1 MARIAAGSAIVAM
14 AGSLSATAAT
24 ATTGTAVIAAAGPPT
39 AVVSAVLPAA
49 ARPAAGPYRSAR
61 MSVEVVLA
69 PRNPAGLDHALA
81 AAYAHPQAP
90 GHWLAKGQF
99 TARYA
104 PSAAVRSATAAY
116 LRGRHLAVSG
126 TGSPFLLRAAG
137 SSAQVASAFRTTLK
151 TYTAARA
158 GTARTATYFAN
169 ATPAV
174 LPRRLAAG
182 VLGVVGLTSTVRL
195 QADARPQPATAG
207 APAGQPDCRAPYPS
221 RKSMIA
227 IAQGGAFPTAVYG
240 GAPGCSGLT
249 PAQTNSIYSAPRA
262 GSRGKG
268 QGATLG
274 LFELSAYQRSDV
286 RVYTSEFFGP
296 TYDPPLTDINV
307 DGGPLHPICPLG
319 DTCPPEFNGYAGD
332 IEVAADIETQLAVAP
347 DVARLLVYNAP
358 NDDTGQ
364 TALDEYARIASD
376 DTADSVSS
384 SWEDCE
390 DVVPAGFVQT
400 ENLIFE
406 QMALQ
411 GQSMFS
417 GSGDDGAFDCS
428 DITGSGELNVA
439 DPAVQPWV
447 TSVGGTSL
455 ETFNP
460 GRNPHPAYPQGIESA
475 WNSGNL
481 CNRSK
486 DEGGM
491 PGLFYCSTLGASG
504 GGNSQYWGRPAY
516 QHGPGVTSKDSTRGN
531 GSTHCAL
538 APRGT
543 LCREI
548 PDISADADLFTPY
561 AEYCTGG
568 FETTNSFCATFSGD
582 LVPPG
587 WFGIGGTSLS
597 GPVWAG
603 IFADRD
609 GYRGRRSGSANPLV
623 YQLYRTRP
631 RTFFHDI
638 TGIGQ
643 SVRSNGKFR
652 TRPGYDLVT
661 GIGTPIMA
669 ALITGAL

>member
-1 MARIAAGSAIVAM
+1 MAHIAAGSAIVAM

-24 ATTGTAVIAAAGPPT
+24 ATTGTAANAAAGSPT

-49 ARPAAGPYRSAR
+49 AGPVIGTFRSAL

-69 PRNPAGLDHALA
+69 PRNPADLRRALA
-81 AAYAHPQAP
+81 AAYARPQAP

-104 PSAAVRSATAAY
+104 PPAAARSATAAY
-116 LRGRHLAVSG
+116 LRGQHLAVSG

-137 SSAQVASAFRTTLK
+137 TSAQVASAFRTTLN
-151 TYTAARA
+151 TYKSAATATAKAR
-158 GTARTATYFAN
+158 TYFAN

-174 LPRRLAAG
+174 LPRPLAAG

-195 QADARPQPATAG
+195 QADARPQPAAAR
-207 APAGQPDCRAPYPS
+207 APAAKPDCERPYPS
-221 RKSMIA
+221 RKQLIA
-227 IAQGGAFPTAVYG
+227 IAQTGVFPPTGYG
-240 GAPGCSGLT
+240 GAPNCNGLS
-249 PAQTNSIYSAPRA
+249 PAQTNSIYTAPHVGA
-262 GSRGKG
+262 RGKG
-268 QGATLG
+268 QGVTLG
-274 LFELSAYQRSDV
+274 LFELSAYQPADI
-286 RVYTSEFFGP
+286 RVYTTEFFGP
-296 TYDPPLTDINV
+296 TYNPPLTDINV

-319 DTCPPEFNGYAGD
+319 DSCPPEWNGYAGD
-332 IEVAADIETQLAVAP
+332 IEVDADIETQLAVAP

-358 NDDTGQ
+358 NDYTGQ
-364 TALDEYARIASD
+364 TSLDEYARIAAD
-376 DTADSVSS
+376 DTADSVSA

-390 DVVPAGFVQT
+390 DDVSAGFVQT

-428 DITGSGELNVA
+428 DVTGSGELNLA
-439 DPAVQPWV
+439 DPAAQPWV
-447 TSVGGTSL
+447 TSVGGTSF

-460 GRNPHPAYPQGIESA
+460 GQNPHPGYPHGVESA
-475 WNSGNL
+475 WNTGNL
-481 CNRSK
+481 CNRST

-516 QHGPGVTSKDSTRGN
+516 QHGLGVTSKDSTRGN
-531 GSTHCAL
+531 GRTHCAL

-548 PDISADADLFTPY
+548 PDISADADPYTPY
-561 AEYCTGG
+561 AEYCTSG
-568 FETTNSFCATFSGD
+568 FATTNSLCTFSAD
-582 LVPPG
+582 QVPPG

-609 GYRGRRSGSANPLV
+609 SYLGRRSGNANPLV
-623 YQLYRTRP
+623 YQLYRTSP
-631 RTFFHDI
+631 KMFFHDI

-643 SVRSNGKFR
+643 AVRSNGKFR

-669 ALITGAL
+669 ALITGAS